1 MKAFKK
7 YYPIIRQSMVT
18 IETSKARSDERRN
31 QMLLTTWNNIFNY
44 LMEESNNNYDI
55 AVYRALYGMI
65 NDKTCKLL
73 SWNEMKKFANSIMKG
88 DIL

>member
-7 YYPIIRQSMVT
+7 YYPIINNSIIT

-31 QMLLTTWNNIFNY
+31 QMLLTSWNNIFNY
-44 LMEESNNNYDI
+44 LMENSNSNYDK

-73 SWNEMKKFANSIMKG
+73 TWDEMKKFVKSIMKG